1 MEDELDRVEDG
12 KVEWHEL
19 LAGFYPGFK
28 EGLEAGEADS
38 DEIIK
43 ESLAAE
49 GEICDQCGKPM
60 WVKWTADGRFLGC
73 SAYPECEGRR
83 SMDGIPPEGLEL
95 GLHPGEGRPVRLRTG
110 RYGPYVE
117 LQTPEEDTKPKRV
130 SLPENMSPS
139 EVDLEYAVKLLEL
152 PRTVGEDPG
161 TGEEIVAGL
170 GRYGPFVRRGKT
182 FATLKSFDAMWT
194 VTLEEALDLINAKA
208 SGQRQPLKE
217 LGKHPDTGQ
226 ELVVFSGRW
235 GPYIKHEKVN
245 VGLPKGTEIEEVTL
259 EMALDLLK
267 KKKAS
272 RGKKK
277 GRVRSKT

>member
-1 MEDELDRVEDG
+1 
-12 KVEWHEL
+12 
-19 LAGFYPGFK
+19 
-28 EGLEAGEADS
+28 
-38 DEIIK
+38 
-43 ESLAAE
+43 
-49 GEICDQCGKPM
+49 
-60 WVKWTADGRFLGC
+60 
-73 SAYPECEGRR
+73 
-83 SMDGIPPEGLEL
+83 
-95 GLHPGEGRPVRLRTG
+95 
-110 RYGPYVE
+110 
-117 LQTPEEDTKPKRV
+117 
-130 SLPENMSPS
+130 MSPS